1 MEDAWILT
9 GGENMEHV
17 KSAAEQT
24 VCIGITS
31 WGTIYNRKDLEKV
44 GKEVDYD
51 LSGWNLIDS
60 DDEKEIHLGKNHTH
74 FLLVDDGYIN
84 KFNGELLFRVNLE
97 NQLTSKG
104 KYRQGTLSSCIQ
116 QVFFV

>member
-1 MEDAWILT
+1 MKKL
-9 GGENMEHV
+9 V
-17 KSAAEQT
+17 
-24 VCIGITS
+24 
-31 WGTIYNRKDLEKV
+31 
-44 GKEVDYD
+44 EVDYD
-51 LSGWNLIDS
+51 LSGWNLIDG

-116 QVFFV
+116 

>member
-17 KSAAEQT
+17 KSAVEQT

-31 WGTIYNRKDLEKV
+31 WGTIYDRKLLEEV

-51 LSGWNLIDS
+51 LSRWNLVDR
-60 DDEKEIHLGKNHTH
+60 DDEKEIHLGKSHTH

-84 KFNGELLFRVNLE
+84 KFNGELRFRVNLE
-97 NQLTSKG
+97 NQLKSKG
-104 KYRQGTLSSCIQ
+104 KCKQDTLSFCIQ
-116 QVFFV
+116 

>member
-51 LSGWNLIDS
+51 LSGWNLIDG

-74 FLLVDDGYIN
+74 FLLVDDGYVN
-84 KFNGELLFRVNLE
+84 KPGAEVDFRKRLE
-97 NQLTSKG
+97 NNFG
-104 KYRQGTLSSCIQ
+104 KCANMRQ
-116 QVFFV
+116 